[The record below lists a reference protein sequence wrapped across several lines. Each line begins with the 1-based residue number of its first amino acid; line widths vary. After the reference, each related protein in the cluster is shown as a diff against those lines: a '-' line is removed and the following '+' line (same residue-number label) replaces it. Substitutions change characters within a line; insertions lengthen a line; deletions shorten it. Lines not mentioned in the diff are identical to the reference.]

1 MTKDEALKLALEAL
15 EKKAGSWGVGQEA
28 LNKAAITAIKEA
40 LAQPEQGPVEDVV
53 AYHSDGTRTVR
64 IAPKRPSEQEP
75 VALVV
80 STAPDR
86 IWLDLGFDPQDE
98 YEVIFHEL
106 HDVTWSQDNASGN
119 GIEYVRADTTPPKRP
134 WVGLTDEEIS
144 QLWISTSPYF
154 NEDDF
159 AKAIEAKLKEKNT

>member
-1 MTKDEALKLALEAL
+1 MMTKDEALRLALEAL
-15 EKKAGSWGVGQEA
+15 ENHCGNYKLDDAGCERW
-28 LNKAAITAIKEA
+28 NKAVAAIKEA
-40 LAQPEQGPVEDVV
+40 LSQP
-53 AYHSDGTRTVR
+53 
-64 IAPKRPSEQEP
+64 EQEP

-119 GIEYVRADTTPPKRP
+119 GIEYVRADTAPPQRT
-134 WVGLTDEEIS
+134 WVGLTDEQRYCCVETPFVS
-144 QLWISTSPYF
+144 QQWANI
-154 NEDDF
+154 ED
-159 AKAIEAKLKEKNT
+159 KLRELNT

>member
-1 MTKDEALKLALEAL
+1 MTSKTEALKLALEAL
-15 EKKAGSWGVGQEA
+15 ENHCGNYKLDDAGCERW
-28 LNKAAITAIKEA
+28 NKAVAAIKEA
-40 LAQPEQGPVEDVV
+40 LAPTSTQCEVQP
-53 AYHSDGTRTVR
+53 
-64 IAPKRPSEQEP
+64 EQEP

-134 WVGLTDEEIS
+134 WVGLTEDEVIDVFKEK
-144 QLWISTSPYF
+144 
-154 NEDDF
+154 NAMKF
-159 AKAIEAKLKEKNT
+159 ARGVEAKLKELNT

>member
-1 MTKDEALKLALEAL
+1 MKEALKLALELKNSASAYWT
-15 EKKAGSWGVGQEA
+15 EKEISIIEK
-28 LNKAAITAIKEA
+28 LIDA
-40 LAQPEQGPVEDVV
+40 LAQP
-53 AYHSDGTRTVR
+53 
-64 IAPKRPSEQEP
+64 EQEP

-134 WVGLTDEEIS
+134 WVGLTDEEMSEIAA
-144 QLWISTSPYF
+144 QGHQRWK
-154 NEDDF
+154 EH
-159 AKAIEAKLKEKNT
+159 AQAIDAALQEKNI